1 MRYTKFTIKNFKGIK
16 NEIVLDLSK
25 APSPNIFTLVG
36 LNESGKTSVLEA
48 LSLFRHDIDKNHAHE
63 MIHKSKQSNF
73 NDEISVSATLKL
85 DEDDEKRIKD
95 FCKNN
100 LSSYKITK
108 DIDEITVKKSY
119 KFKNSKYESLTPVWN
134 LPLIVKKKRGKK
146 EYALDSID
154 KISWNKVVDF
164 IDSNFPKILY
174 YENFLFDFPAKIYIS
189 NESTIDPT
197 LAEQE
202 YKDVMQD
209 VLDSLEENLTLDQH
223 ILARLKSPTEEDK
236 AALDATLGRM
246 SETLTNI
253 IFSSWGE
260 VFSKSNSK
268 GKEIEVSVGYTQGK
282 GYYLQLKIKQGN
294 ARFSVS
300 ERNLGFRWFFGFL
313 LFIMFRKSR
322 KKDFG
327 ETLFLL
333 DEPANNLHQKS
344 QSRLLGVFEKL
355 SGECKIIYST
365 HSAHMI
371 NPKYLSGTYI
381 VKNSAIN
388 YEELDG
394 FNANETDISATLYKN
409 FVSKYPDEVDHY
421 KPILDAIDYIP
432 HDMELV
438 ERIICLEGK
447 NDYYTFKLMER
458 VIFGSNKRHFY
469 PGASVDKFD
478 SLFRLYLA
486 WQKTLIALFDAD
498 KAGIG
503 ARDRYVKEIS
513 AELGEYIF
521 TLSDIDETWKGKST
535 EDLFTEEDQLNII
548 HCSFQNEEK
557 YNKSKFNAA
566 LQQLF
571 IDGAVIELSEATKD
585 NFKKVFDFIDKH
597 L

>member
-1 MRYTKFTIKNFKGIK
+1 MKYTKFAIKNYKGIK
-16 NEIVLDLSK
+16 NEIVLDFSK

-48 LSLFRHDIDKNHAHE
+48 LSLFQHDIDKSHAHE

-85 DEDDEKRIKD
+85 DEDDEERIKI
-95 FCKNN
+95 FCENN
-100 LSSYKITK
+100 IPNYKVIK
-108 DIDEITVKKSY
+108 DINEITVKKSY
-119 KFKNSKYESLTPVWN
+119 EFENSKYKNLKSSWD
-134 LPLIVKKKRGKK
+134 LPLIVKKKKGKK
-146 EYALDSID
+146 EHLLCDID
-154 KISWNKVVDF
+154 KSCWQNVADF
-164 IDSNFPKILY
+164 IERDFPKILY
-174 YENFLFDFPAKIYIS
+174 YENFLFDFPAKIYIN
-189 NESTIDPT
+189 NESAVDLT

-223 ILARLKSPTEEDK
+223 ILARLKYSTEEDK

-246 SETLTNI
+246 SEALTNI

-268 GKEIEVSVGYTQGK
+268 GKEIEVSAGHTPGK

-300 ERNLGFRWFFGFL
+300 ERSLGFRWFFGFL

-322 KKDFG
+322 KNDFG

-388 YEELDG
+388 YEEVDD
-394 FNANETDISATLYKN
+394 FNTNETDISIALYKN
-409 FVSKYPDEVDHY
+409 FVSKYPNEVDHY

-432 HDMELV
+432 HNMELV
-438 ERIICLEGK
+438 EKIICLEGK
-447 NDYYTFKLMER
+447 NDYYTFKLMEQ
-458 VIFGSNKRHFY
+458 VIFGLNTRHFY

-478 SLFRLYLA
+478 YIFRLYLA
-486 WQKTLIALFDAD
+486 WQKELIALFDAD
-498 KAGIG
+498 KAGVG
-503 ARDRYVKEIS
+503 ARDRYIKQIS
-513 AELGEYIF
+513 IELRDCIF
-521 TLSDIDETWKGKST
+521 VLSDIDEAWKGKAT
-535 EDLFTEEDQLNII
+535 ENLFTEEDQLNII
-548 HCSFQNEEK
+548 HYSFPNEKK
-557 YNKSKFNAA
+557 YNKSKLNTA

-571 IDGAVIELSEATKD
+571 IDDTTIELSGTAKN

>member
-1 MRYTKFTIKNFKGIK
+1 M
-16 NEIVLDLSK
+16 
-25 APSPNIFTLVG
+25 
-36 LNESGKTSVLEA
+36 
-48 LSLFRHDIDKNHAHE
+48 
-63 MIHKSKQSNF
+63 
-73 NDEISVSATLKL
+73 
-85 DEDDEKRIKD
+85 
-95 FCKNN
+95 
-100 LSSYKITK
+100 
-108 DIDEITVKKSY
+108 
-119 KFKNSKYESLTPVWN
+119 
-134 LPLIVKKKRGKK
+134 
-146 EYALDSID
+146 
-154 KISWNKVVDF
+154 
-164 IDSNFPKILY
+164 Y

-300 ERNLGFRWFFGFL
+300 ERSLGFRWFFGFL